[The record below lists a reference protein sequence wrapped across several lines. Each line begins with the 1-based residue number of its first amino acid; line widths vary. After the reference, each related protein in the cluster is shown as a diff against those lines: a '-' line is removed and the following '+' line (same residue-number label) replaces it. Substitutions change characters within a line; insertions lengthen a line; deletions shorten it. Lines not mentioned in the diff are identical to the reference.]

1 MYKRFWVHSL
11 VQISPAARWMLSAG
25 LLIIL
30 STLWYRYG
38 YVPLQGASTFY
49 RSHNTLLIDQKKA
62 LELRVIR
69 SQELVRRDAQ
79 LFAILKKKCKSASR
93 KLELQV
99 KHIERALKKNGLI
112 LLSSEQLRKQEF
124 SNWMLTTYEYRLRG
138 TFDQHAAFLAAL
150 SAQKV
155 VFCTKAVYAKGE
167 GALIATCLFCCVEK
181 A

>member
-62 LELRVIR
+62 LELKVIR

-99 KHIERALKKNGLI
+99 KHISV
-112 LLSSEQLRKQEF
+112 LLRRMVLYCSLLNSFENKSLAIGCLLTMTIDLG
-124 SNWMLTTYEYRLRG
+124 NVLTTRG
-138 TFDQHAAFLAAL
+138 V
-150 SAQKV
+150 SCCIESKRV
-155 VFCTKAVYAKGE
+155 VFCTKALYAKGE